1 MVGSGITN
9 EANLQNRAR
18 HMLGDNFSREGF
30 VNRRRLGVFVFLV
43 LFGMIPLFNSFSNP
57 RISGMRMV
65 DRLQLISSGMCL
77 GVGFGILVGGRK
89 FLNEA

>member
-1 MVGSGITN
+1 M
-9 EANLQNRAR
+9 
-18 HMLGDNFSREGF
+18 
-30 VNRRRLGVFVFLV
+30 NRRRLGVAVFLF
-43 LFGMIPLFNSFSNP
+43 LFGLIPLMNSLSNP
-57 RISGMRMV
+57 RISGMRWV